1 MVPYRLGCSTQLP
14 VWDSVLRGPCIRIR
28 LIGCLRQLPPVHN
41 VQEGHQQ
48 DPFPPTVFEHD
59 AAHRRE
65 AHRALWLSALGLTLT
80 GTIELSI
87 AVLSHSV
94 GLLGDAIHNL
104 ADVSTSLVAFVG
116 FRVSNRVASASH
128 PYGFERA
135 EDMAGLGVTVVIWS
149 SAVFAGYVSVHK
161 LVHHGTTSHLGLG
174 MAAAIVGVVGN
185 QLVARY
191 KGRVGT
197 RIQSTTLVVDA
208 KHSWLDAVA
217 SAGAL
222 LGLIGVAA
230 GVWWADGVAG
240 LLVTGFIVHVGW
252 EVSSDVVGHLMDS
265 VDPAILVTAEAA
277 VLRLP
282 GIEHVHLR
290 GRWLGRTLLI
300 EIEVFLPDSTRLEEA
315 DAVGPSARAAILD
328 AVPECRAVVWSPHG
342 LS

>member
-1 MVPYRLGCSTQLP
+1 MHEL
-14 VWDSVLRGPCIRIR
+14 
-28 LIGCLRQLPPVHN
+28 
-41 VQEGHQQ
+41 QEGQQ
-48 DPFPPTVFEHD
+48 WDPFPPTAFTGD

-65 AHRALWLSALGLTLT
+65 AHRALLLSALGLTLT
-80 GTIELSI
+80 GAIELSI
-87 AVLSHSV
+87 AVLSGSV

-116 FRVSNRVASASH
+116 FRVSRRAATSSH
-128 PYGFERA
+128 PYGYERA
-135 EDMAGLGVTVVIWS
+135 EDMAGLGVAVVIWA

-174 MAAAIVGVVGN
+174 MAAAIVGIVGN

-197 RIQSTTLVVDA
+197 RIQSTTLVADA

-222 LGLIGVAA
+222 LGLIGVTA
-230 GVWWADGVAG
+230 GLWWADGVAG

-265 VDPAILVTAEAA
+265 VDPAILASAESA
-277 VLRLP
+277 VLSVP
-282 GIEHVHLR
+282 AIEHAHLR

-300 EIEVFLPDSTRLEEA
+300 EVEVFLPASTSLDQA
-315 DAVGPSARAAILD
+315 DAVGRSARGAILD
-328 AVPECRAVVWSPHG
+328 AVPKCRAVVWSPHG
-342 LS
+342 IS

>member
-1 MVPYRLGCSTQLP
+1 M
-14 VWDSVLRGPCIRIR
+14 
-28 LIGCLRQLPPVHN
+28 HE
-41 VQEGHQQ
+41 VQEGQQ
-48 DPFPPTVFEHD
+48 WDPFPPTVFEGD

-80 GTIELSI
+80 GALELAI
-87 AVLSHSV
+87 AVLSGSV

-116 FRVSNRVASASH
+116 FRVSRRAASASH

-135 EDMAGLGVTVVIWS
+135 EDMAGLGVAIVIWG
-149 SAVFAGYVSVHK
+149 SAVFAGSVSVHK
-161 LVHHGTTSHLGLG
+161 LVHHGTTTHLGLG
-174 MAAAIVGVVGN
+174 MAAAVVGIVGN

-197 RIQSTTLVVDA
+197 RIQSTTLVADA
-208 KHSWLDAVA
+208 KHSWLDAIA

-230 GVWWADGVAG
+230 GLWWADGVAG

-252 EVSSDVVGHLMDS
+252 EVSSDVIGHLMDG
-265 VDPAILVTAEAA
+265 VDPAILAGAESA
-277 VLRLP
+277 VLKVP
-282 GIEHVHLR
+282 GVEHVHLR

-300 EIEVFLPDSTRLEEA
+300 EVEVFLPAATRLDEA
-315 DAVGPSARAAILD
+315 DEVGRSARTAILD

>member
-1 MVPYRLGCSTQLP
+1 MR
-14 VWDSVLRGPCIRIR
+14 
-28 LIGCLRQLPPVHN
+28 
-41 VQEGHQQ
+41 EGQQ
-48 DPFPPTVFEHD
+48 WDPFPPTVLEDD
-59 AAHRRE
+59 AAHRHE

-80 GTIELSI
+80 GVTELSI
-87 AVLSHSV
+87 AVLSGSV

-116 FRVSNRVASASH
+116 FQVSRRAASASH

-135 EDMAGLGVTVVIWS
+135 EDMAGLGVAVVIWG
-149 SAVFAGYVSVHK
+149 SAVFAGIVSVHK
-161 LVHHGTTSHLGLG
+161 LVHHGTTTHLGLG
-174 MAAAIVGVVGN
+174 MAAAIVGIVGN

-197 RIQSTTLVVDA
+197 RIQSTTLVADA

-230 GVWWADGVAG
+230 GLWWADGVAG

-252 EVSSDVVGHLMDS
+252 EVSADVVGHLMDA
-265 VDPAILVTAEAA
+265 VDPEVLSSAESA
-277 VLRLP
+277 VLRVP

-300 EIEVFLPDSTRLEEA
+300 EAEVFLPASTTLEKADALGRSTREVILE
-315 DAVGPSARAAILD
+315 
-328 AVPECRAVVWSPHG
+328 AVPGCRAVAWSPHG
-342 LS
+342 LAGDAQEGDLV